1 MFYPFTLPL
10 PLTLL
15 RRSLALQR
23 HHTAG
28 DPVTLNLVLIYKF
41 VSVMSASASL
51 ISTNWTGLFNEEDS
65 SPAPDM
71 SHPHV
76 GIRSTNGSGIKL

>member
-1 MFYPFTLPL
+1 MFYPFTL
-10 PLTLL
+10 
-15 RRSLALQR
+15 SLSFPEEVFSSAV
-23 HHTAG
+23 
-28 DPVTLNLVLIYKF
+28 VTLNLVLIYKF
-41 VSVMSASASL
+41 VSVMSARASL